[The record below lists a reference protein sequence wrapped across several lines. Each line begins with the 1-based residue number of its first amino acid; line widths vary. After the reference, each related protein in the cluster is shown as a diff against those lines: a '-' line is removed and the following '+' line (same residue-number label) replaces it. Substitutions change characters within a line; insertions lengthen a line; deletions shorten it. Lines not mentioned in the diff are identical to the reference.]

1 MILLLTGV
9 GYYMK
14 SIAVEDELVALEEV
28 CAQAIREMSTTRTVR
43 ETLELADVSVPHHLK
58 FIARE
63 KVRSLSRL
71 PRVRDMR
78 VEEVV
83 INQLS
88 SILHERSETTASREF
103 DRLKATDWTFL
114 REGYHDLYTKAMREA
129 NLIIARKQRFAR

>member
-1 MILLLTGV
+1 MILLLTGL

-14 SIAVEDELVALEEV
+14 SIAVEVELAALEAV

-43 ETLELADVSVPHHLK
+43 ETLALADVSVPHHLK
-58 FIARE
+58 SIARG

-88 SILHERSETTASREF
+88 SISHERSEVTASREF

-114 REGYHDLYTKAMREA
+114 RESYHDLYTKAMREA
-129 NLIIARKQRFAR
+129 SLIIARRQRFAR